1 MNRKCAA
8 YFAFA
13 ALAVS
18 VGYAQVQLVSP
29 FSPENFKC
37 GADSKCGTPA
47 AYAVSYRTARSSVS
61 KGLLDMVCT
70 HRGRQGALSENRMWE
85 ICRGYPGYE
94 YRLGQCNDS
103 PARCG

>member
-47 AYAVSYRTARSSVS
+47 AFAVSYRASRSPVS

-70 HRGRQGALSENRMWE
+70 DPRRHGALSENRMRE
-85 ICRGYPGYE
+85 IFRGYPGYE
-94 YRLGQCNDS
+94 YRPGQCSDS